1 MTQHSTR
8 AASPLSSTSR
18 RGRLP
23 KRSWPARLVL
33 VAALLL
39 AVPFL
44 FDSGSTVHAAD
55 NDVTGLTLTS
65 LNPGELAITWDAP
78 SRAPTDYR
86 VTWKK
91 SDGKWPSYKNDN
103 TVDGGNAFPTV
114 TSHTVSD
121 LEEGAA
127 YKVRVRARYYDGAG
141 NLTESGPWSDPPAE
155 LTVSAQPPPKKGE
168 GDSNQGRSTNPPA
181 KPKGLLAAAMHNSV
195 SLFWT
200 DPDDDTI
207 TGYQILRGPDA
218 ANLAVLVND
227 TGNASASYTDD
238 TVTAE
243 TAYAYAIKARNANG
257 LSPQSYPAPAN
268 TPAAPVEPESELAVA
283 GASFFLEGEE
293 LDTTGT
299 CSESDITAITD
310 DCTLDFD
317 STVLH
322 VTTGGSLDTDD
333 RIDIKIGRDL
343 SEVNAASTSVD
354 QDDLPGGLGRPP
366 VTFQVGRN
374 LMRVWGDEDEVSGG
388 EETHFFRVNVV
399 PYWEWN
405 GERLSK
411 DSDCRDTTANAPAV
425 GDITDSDCIVKKL
438 GDTAELRFFNVIKE
452 QFNVYVEVNETNVIN
467 EPSTTDLGSSFTVNL
482 DAGDNLIRIR
492 LAAKG
497 NQPLAEVYDSD
508 SFYYKVAE
516 TDFLVSNLGQIGVV
530 ARLNAETQAATQF
543 TTGSNPNGYTVS
555 KLRLPISVTAASLT
569 PVVAIYSDVSGSP
582 GASLKTL
589 ANPAITVST
598 STAPEAEFDADDYKL
613 NASTPYWI
621 VVENPHASER
631 LRISLT
637 DEDSEDAGFAPGW
650 SIGNV
655 SKLGGIGETL
665 SDVSGP
671 RVMQIAI
678 KGELVPA
685 VSSDATLSDL
695 QLFDSTTA
703 TASVVTLVPAFDSEV
718 TEYTATVANDKSDAD
733 LEVATTDDNATVEFL
748 DENDATIPTAGTSPG
763 NIHFIEPSL
772 DVGDNIFKIKV
783 TAEDTTTTKTYQV
796 TITRSEPAV
805 SSDATLSSLELT
817 DSTFSPPST
826 VALNPAFDSL
836 VTEYTAKLTN
846 EQSNPNLLV
855 TTTNNNA
862 TVEFLD
868 ENDATI
874 ATTDI
879 QTPNIHYLD
888 SNVDVGDTVIKIKVT
903 AEDTTTTK
911 TYQVTITRA
920 AAAPDAPASLTA
932 SPGNAE
938 ATLTWTEPASDGGA
952 AITKYQYRVSAD
964 GGSTWS
970 PDWTDVP
977 DSDSDSDQADE
988 RTVTVTSLSNGTE
1001 YTFQV
1006 RAVNSEG
1013 GGSEAQDTATPAS
1026 GPSAPDAPESL
1037 TATRGDTEVGLRWTP
1052 PASDGGAAI
1061 TKYQYRVSDDGGT
1074 TWNPDWTDVPDGS
1087 DSGSDQADERSV
1099 TVTNLTNETEHTFQV
1114 RAVNSEGNGAP
1125 AQATA
1130 TPSAAGPGES
1140 ITLASDL
1147 DSMIRNLH
1155 DVTFTLTRT
1164 GSTAQAADVTLALT
1178 NAPGSSV
1185 VNSGVRRQ
1193 ALTFGIGEDTVE
1205 FTVPTFWV
1213 LDNETG
1219 HFDAT
1224 VEAGADYDVSGA
1236 NIRVEVVFPTGAL
1249 IEATLENTSYEVHEG
1264 ESLTTNVVFTFV
1276 QDFAAPNRDD
1286 TLAVAVSAARTAASS
1301 RDYEPISAN
1310 LLIPVN
1316 SWSLVADRY
1325 VARVPVTLE
1334 TLDDALYERPMGV
1347 HEGLE
1352 LELRRAPGAPNW
1364 VVMKGPLPGA
1374 NPSAVAYPVTII
1386 DDETLSIVATL
1397 SSPGLT
1403 TGSDLAIAEDAGNAV
1418 TLQVSSTDIASNGL
1432 PVTLPDDVKLKITP
1446 QPGSATRA
1454 ADWTIDVDEIALD
1467 GVATITIVDDAN
1479 VENTEQ
1485 VTFEVGL
1492 EDDATFQSA
1501 RATLRITDDDF
1512 TGPALVSAEIDG
1524 AELILEY
1531 DKTLDA
1537 GSTPSAFRFTVR
1549 VGGTRVSLASSNPV
1563 AIGGSA
1569 VTLKLASAVGPL
1581 DAVTVSYTAPSTNAI
1596 RDTNGVN
1603 ALSFSNEPVTNN
1615 TANAT
1620 GRPAITGQ
1628 HQVGHTLTADT
1639 SGIDDPDGL
1648 SSPGYTYQWVRLDA
1662 GVFTD
1667 ITGAD
1672 SMVYTLTS
1680 EDEGKRV
1687 RVKVTFTD
1695 DAGNSHTLT
1704 SFTTGTVQA
1713 QTSIPSDKVKVSL
1726 DATAYVVE
1734 EGRTLR
1740 VTVTLAEA
1748 PEDERVIIPFTV
1760 TPANGASRSDFAAW
1774 SSYTRQLRFDVG
1786 DTTDRI
1792 NVHANDD
1799 TLNDDG
1805 ETLTLCL
1812 GDLPEPYATLAG
1824 LDCATINIMD
1834 NDDPNS
1840 VRVTF
1845 RSDTYWA
1852 SEDGNPA
1859 WPRISVHPIPD
1870 RKITIPITYTRHG
1883 GLSEDDYE
1891 IVTTSVT
1898 FGPGLYGVH
1907 GDGHFTD
1914 GRTYAS
1920 FPIEIWAIDDDE
1932 DDDGEYMD
1940 LAFGDLPPFVSAGGT
1955 GKFSYRPTT
1964 ARVWFND
1971 NEFTHVPVTDPP
1983 NPLGFSKRMRVS
1995 FADAEL
2001 EAKEGQYS
2009 NGCVATVRV
2018 RLDRR
2023 RDMESTVIIPI
2034 VRNLHGGATDGVD
2047 FAAVP
2052 DHLIFLPGQT
2062 EHSFPVRPINDDID
2076 DDGEYVTF
2084 GFGTLPDDLVYVR
2097 GEETTRVNLVDDD
2110 DPPVDVFFEQANYE
2124 VTNVI
2129 RDGKAEYARLN
2140 VKVKLSAAPERFID
2154 VGIVAESIQGGGG
2167 IHFEYSAYIPRGPHD
2182 GAHFYADDTEFT
2194 LQIYIS
2200 VRGGFDPNQ
2209 TYRLSFK
2216 GMSYKMFVGSP
2227 ATATITI
2234 NADP

>member
-1 MTQHSTR
+1 M
-8 AASPLSSTSR
+8 
-18 RGRLP
+18 
-23 KRSWPARLVL
+23 
-33 VAALLL
+33 
-39 AVPFL
+39 
-44 FDSGSTVHAAD
+44 
-55 NDVTGLTLTS
+55 
-65 LNPGELAITWDAP
+65 
-78 SRAPTDYR
+78 
-86 VTWKK
+86 
-91 SDGKWPSYKNDN
+91 
-103 TVDGGNAFPTV
+103 
-114 TSHTVSD
+114 
-121 LEEGAA
+121 
-127 YKVRVRARYYDGAG
+127 
-141 NLTESGPWSDPPAE
+141 
-155 LTVSAQPPPKKGE
+155 
-168 GDSNQGRSTNPPA
+168 
-181 KPKGLLAAAMHNSV
+181 
-195 SLFWT
+195 
-200 DPDDDTI
+200 
-207 TGYQILRGPDA
+207 
-218 ANLAVLVND
+218 
-227 TGNASASYTDD
+227 
-238 TVTAE
+238 
-243 TAYAYAIKARNANG
+243 
-257 LSPQSYPAPAN
+257 
-268 TPAAPVEPESELAVA
+268 
-283 GASFFLEGEE
+283 
-293 LDTTGT
+293 
-299 CSESDITAITD
+299 
-310 DCTLDFD
+310 
-317 STVLH
+317 
-322 VTTGGSLDTDD
+322 
-333 RIDIKIGRDL
+333 
-343 SEVNAASTSVD
+343 
-354 QDDLPGGLGRPP
+354 
-366 VTFQVGRN
+366 
-374 LMRVWGDEDEVSGG
+374 
-388 EETHFFRVNVV
+388 
-399 PYWEWN
+399 
-405 GERLSK
+405 
-411 DSDCRDTTANAPAV
+411 
-425 GDITDSDCIVKKL
+425 
-438 GDTAELRFFNVIKE
+438 
-452 QFNVYVEVNETNVIN
+452 
-467 EPSTTDLGSSFTVNL
+467 
-482 DAGDNLIRIR
+482 
-492 LAAKG
+492 
-497 NQPLAEVYDSD
+497 
-508 SFYYKVAE
+508 
-516 TDFLVSNLGQIGVV
+516 QIG
-530 ARLNAETQAATQF
+530 
-543 TTGSNPNGYTVS
+543 
-555 KLRLPISVTAASLT
+555 
-569 PVVAIYSDVSGSP
+569 
-582 GASLKTL
+582 
-589 ANPAITVST
+589 
-598 STAPEAEFDADDYKL
+598 
-613 NASTPYWI
+613 
-621 VVENPHASER
+621 
-631 LRISLT
+631 
-637 DEDSEDAGFAPGW
+637 
-650 SIGNV
+650 
-655 SKLGGIGETL
+655 
-665 SDVSGP
+665 
-671 RVMQIAI
+671 I

-685 VSSDATLSDL
+685 VSSDATLSSLEVIPSPLTGTAAALNPTFSPEITDYTL
-695 QLFDSTTA
+695 TVENEHTTA
-703 TASVVTLVPAFDSEV
+703 EIYAAS
-718 TEYTATVANDKSDAD
+718 
-733 LEVATTDDNATVEFL
+733 DDGNSTIEFL
-748 DENDATIPTAGTSPG
+748 DKDDTTIPPGGTDVG
-763 NIHFIEPSL
+763 AAWIVPSL

-796 TITRSEPAV
+796 TITRSEPAG
-805 SSDATLSSLELT
+805 SSDASLSDLALKDGSNNVVPLFPTFEFDYT
-817 DSTFSPPST
+817 GST
-826 VALNPAFDSL
+826 NPYAAS
-836 VTEYTAKLTN
+836 V
-846 EQSNPNLLV
+846 
-855 TTTNNNA
+855 NNA
-862 TVEFLD
+862 VSRIKVEPTKRD
-868 ENDATI
+868 DNASI
-874 ATTDI
+874 R
-879 QTPNIHYLD
+879 YLD
-888 SNVDVGDTVIKIKVT
+888 SNDVALMDADTNTAVFDVDLAEGENILKLEVT
-903 AEDTTTTK
+903 AEDSTTMV
-911 TYQVTITRA
+911 TYTLRIRRA
-920 AAAPDAPASLTA
+920 AADELVSNLGQYGLGTEVIGVPFGTKDTKEIASQFTTGSNPGGYTISAVRLDIGVVDSAAPLVSIYSDSSGRPGTSLKVLTNPTGIPSISQTDLANRDIETAELNFDASNFTLEPSTPYWVVVELASGTTGILLSSTDQF
-932 SPGNAE
+932 GE
-938 ATLTWTEPASDGGA
+938 DQGA
-952 AITKYQYRVSAD
+952 APGWSIGDNSHRRQSTQ
-964 GGSTWS
+964 TWS
-970 PDWTDVP
+970 NA
-977 DSDSDSDQADE
+977 DSSM
-988 RTVTVTSLSNGTE
+988 
-1001 YTFQV
+1001 FPV
-1006 RAVNSEG
+1006 RMAVKG
-1013 GGSEAQDTATPAS
+1013 KATTLR
-1026 GPSAPDAPESL
+1026 APFAPETL
-1037 TATRGDTEVGLRWTP
+1037 TATRGDTEVDLRWTP

-1061 TKYQYRVSDDGGT
+1061 IKYQYRVSADGGT

-1264 ESLTTNVVFTFV
+1264 ESLTTNAVFTFV

-1374 NPSAVAYPVTII
+1374 NPGAVAYPVTII

-1403 TGSDLAIAEDAGNAV
+1403 TSSDLAIAEDAGNAV

-1581 DAVTVSYTAPSTNAI
+1581 DAVTLSYTAPSTNAI

-1648 SSPGYTYQWVRLDA
+1648 TSPGYTYQWVRLDA

-1687 RVKVTFTD
+1687 RVRVTFTD

-1734 EGRTLR
+1734 EGKTLR
-1740 VTVTLAEA
+1740 ITVTLAEA
-1748 PEDERVIIPFTV
+1748 PEEDPVYIPFTV
-1760 TPANGASRSDFAAW
+1760 TPGNGASRSDFAAW

-1883 GLSEDDYE
+1883 GLSEDDFE

-1907 GDGHFTD
+1907 GDGHLSD
-1914 GRTYAS
+1914 NRTYAS

-1971 NEFTHVPVTDPP
+1971 NEFTEVPVTDPP

-2052 DHLIFLPGQT
+2052 DHLTFLPGQT

-2076 DDGEYVTF
+2076 DDGEYLTF
-2084 GFGTLPDDLVYVR
+2084 SFGTLPDDLVYVR
-2097 GEETTRVNLVDDD
+2097 GQETTRVNLVDDD

-2129 RDGKAEYARLN
+2129 RDGDTEYARLN

-2167 IHFEYSAYIPRGPHD
+2167 IHFEYSAYIPSRDRTTGRTSTPTTPSSPCRSTSAP
-2182 GAHFYADDTEFT
+2182 GAGSTPTRPTGSHSRACPTRC
-2194 LQIYIS
+2194 S
-2200 VRGGFDPNQ
+2200 SAVRQRPPS
-2209 TYRLSFK
+2209 R
-2216 GMSYKMFVGSP
+2216 
-2227 ATATITI
+2227 
-2234 NADP
+2234 

>member
-8 AASPLSSTSR
+8 AAGPLPSNSLR
-18 RGRLP
+18 APFL
-23 KRSWPARLVL
+23 KRSWPVRLVL
-33 VAALLL
+33 VAVLLL
-39 AVPFL
+39 AFPFL
-44 FDSGSTVHAAD
+44 FDAGSPVDAAD
-55 NDVTGLTLTS
+55 NDITGVTVSST
-65 LNPGELAITWDAP
+65 NPGELAITWDAP
-78 SRAPTDYR
+78 SRAPDDYR

-91 SDGKWPSYKNDN
+91 SDGKWPSYRNEN
-103 TVDGGNAFPTV
+103 TVDGGNAFPTG
-114 TSHTVSD
+114 TSHTATG
-121 LEEGAA
+121 LEEGTGYSA
-127 YKVRVRARYYDGAG
+127 RVRARYYDGNG
-141 NLTESGPWSDPPAE
+141 NVEESGSWSAARE
-155 LTVSAQPPPKKGE
+155 VTVSATPPPPTKDGE
-168 GDSNQGRSTNPPA
+168 GDSSEGRSTSLPA
-181 KPKGLLAAAMHNSV
+181 KPTGITYGASYNNVLM
-195 SLFWT
+195 FWT
-200 DPDDDTI
+200 DPGDDSI
-207 TGYQILRGPDA
+207 TSYQVLRGPDA
-218 ANLAVLVND
+218 ATLTVLTED
-227 TGNASASYTDD
+227 TGSTDASYTDD
-238 TVTAE
+238 TVEAATE
-243 TAYAYAIKARNANG
+243 YFYAIRARNAEG
-257 LSPQSYPAPAN
+257 LGPQSD
-268 TPAAPVEPESELAVA
+268 TVSVTTQAAPEELLTELAIA
-283 GASFFLEGEE
+283 GAEFEFHGNE

-299 CSESDITAITD
+299 CSESDIDSIVD
-310 DCTLDFD
+310 DCTINIASKSPVFAVDGTLD
-317 STVLH
+317 SN
-322 VTTGGSLDTDD
+322 D
-333 RIDIKIGRDL
+333 RLRIRTGRDL
-343 SEVNAASTSVD
+343 AAALAAPLVAGDSDFRGTNQEVT
-354 QDDLPGGLGRPP
+354 LTFPEGRSLLRL
-366 VTFQVGRN
+366 F
-374 LMRVWGDEDEVSGG
+374 GDEDGEPGG
-388 EETHFFRVNVV
+388 EETHFYRVNVV
-399 PYWEWN
+399 PYWGWN
-405 GERLSK
+405 GNVLSRA
-411 DSDCRDTTANAPAV
+411 SECRDTEANAPAV
-425 GDITDSDCIVKKL
+425 GEITDDACIIATQF
-438 GDTAELRFFNVIKE
+438 GNTAELRFFNVIQE
-452 QFNVYVEVNETNVIN
+452 HFNVYVEVNGDRVIS
-467 EPSTTDLGSSFTVNL
+467 EPSTTDLGSSFTVDL

-497 NQPLAEVYDSD
+497 SQPLAQVYDSD
-508 SFYYKVAE
+508 SFYYKAT
-516 TDFLVSNLGQIGVV
+516 TDVLVSNLGQTSRANPVEFGPV
-530 ARLNAETQAATQF
+530 THFATQF
-543 TTGSNPNGYTVS
+543 TTGSNPGGYTVS
-555 KLRLPISVTAASLT
+555 KVRLPISIETAADT
-569 PVVAIYSDVSGSP
+569 PVVSIYSDSSGDP
-582 GASLKTL
+582 GASTKTL
-589 ANPAITVST
+589 TNPASITVST
-598 STAPEAEFDADDYKL
+598 TSPTEVEFGADDFKL
-613 NASTPYWI
+613 DPATDYWL
-621 VVENPHASER
+621 VVEKPSGSDDIYIDATSEN
-631 LRISLT
+631 
-637 DEDSEDAGFAPGW
+637 SEDAGGAPGW
-650 SIGNV
+650 SIIDQSKFSTDSGASFSNV
-655 SKLGGIGETL
+655 VVGLTVQL
-665 SDVSGP
+665 AV
-671 RVMQIAI
+671 
-678 KGELVPA
+678 KGALVPI
-685 VSSDATLSDL
+685 SDDATLSDL
-695 QLFDSTTA
+695 VLFDSRSTE
-703 TASVVTLVPAFDSEV
+703 VTLVPAFDSEV
-718 TEYTATVANDKSDAD
+718 TEYTTTVANEHTRGALDAQLND
-733 LEVATTDDNATVEFL
+733 VKAEVEFL
-748 DENDATIPTAGTSPG
+748 DENDATIPTAGMAGDVRYINP
-763 NIHFIEPSL
+763 NF

-783 TAEDTTTTKTYQV
+783 TAEDTTT
-796 TITRSEPAV
+796 I
-805 SSDATLSSLELT
+805 
-817 DSTFSPPST
+817 
-826 VALNPAFDSL
+826 
-836 VTEYTAKLTN
+836 
-846 EQSNPNLLV
+846 
-855 TTTNNNA
+855 
-862 TVEFLD
+862 
-868 ENDATI
+868 
-874 ATTDI
+874 
-879 QTPNIHYLD
+879 
-888 SNVDVGDTVIKIKVT
+888 
-903 AEDTTTTK
+903 K

-938 ATLTWTEPASDGGA
+938 ATLTWTAPASDGGA
-952 AITKYQYRVSAD
+952 AITKYQYRVSDD
-964 GGSTWS
+964 GGTTWS

-977 DSDSDSDQADE
+977 DADSDSDQADE
-988 RTVTVTSLSNGTE
+988 RSVTVTGLANGTVH
-1001 YTFQV
+1001 TFQV

-1013 GGSEAQDTATPAS
+1013 GGIEAEDTATPAS

-1147 DSMIRNLH
+1147 DSIVRNLH

-1164 GSTAQAADVTLALT
+1164 GSTAQAADVTLVLT

-1185 VNSGVRRQ
+1185 VNSGVRREN
-1193 ALTFGIGEDTVE
+1193 LSFGIGEDTVE

-1213 LDNETG
+1213 LDNEAG

-1249 IEATLENTSYEVHEG
+1249 IEVTLENTSYEVHEG
-1264 ESLTTNVVFTFV
+1264 ESLTTNAVFTFV

-1286 TLAVAVSAARTAASS
+1286 TLVVAVSAARTAASS

-1403 TGSDLAIAEDAGNAV
+1403 TSSDLAIAEDAGNAV

-1512 TGPALVSAEIDG
+1512 TGPALVSAEVDG
-1524 AELILEY
+1524 AELVLEY

-1563 AIGGSA
+1563 TIGGSA

-1581 DAVTVSYTAPSTNAI
+1581 DAVTLSYTAPSTNAI

-1603 ALSFSNEPVTNN
+1603 ALSLSNEPVTNN

-1648 SSPGYTYQWVRLDA
+1648 SNPGYTYQWVRLDA

-1734 EGRTLR
+1734 EGETIR

-1920 FPIEIWAIDDDE
+1920 FSIEIWAIDDDE

-1940 LAFGDLPPFVSAGGT
+1940 LAFGALPPFVSAGAT

-2018 RLDRR
+2018 QLSRR

-2034 VRNLHGGATDGVD
+2034 VRNLHGATDGVD
-2047 FAAVP
+2047 FAGVP

-2076 DDGEYVTF
+2076 DDGEYLTF

-2129 RDGKAEYARLN
+2129 RDGDAEYARLD

-2182 GAHFYADDTEFT
+2182 GAHFYAEDTEFT

-2200 VRGGFDPNQ
+2200 DSDGFDPNQ
-2209 TYRLSFK
+2209 TYRLKFK
-2216 GMSYKMFVGSP
+2216 GMSYKMFVGTP

-2234 NADP
+2234 PDS

>member
-1 MTQHSTR
+1 M
-8 AASPLSSTSR
+8 SPT
-18 RGRLP
+18 
-23 KRSWPARLVL
+23 
-33 VAALLL
+33 
-39 AVPFL
+39 
-44 FDSGSTVHAAD
+44 
-55 NDVTGLTLTS
+55 
-65 LNPGELAITWDAP
+65 
-78 SRAPTDYR
+78 
-86 VTWKK
+86 
-91 SDGKWPSYKNDN
+91 
-103 TVDGGNAFPTV
+103 
-114 TSHTVSD
+114 
-121 LEEGAA
+121 
-127 YKVRVRARYYDGAG
+127 
-141 NLTESGPWSDPPAE
+141 
-155 LTVSAQPPPKKGE
+155 
-168 GDSNQGRSTNPPA
+168 
-181 KPKGLLAAAMHNSV
+181 
-195 SLFWT
+195 
-200 DPDDDTI
+200 
-207 TGYQILRGPDA
+207 
-218 ANLAVLVND
+218 
-227 TGNASASYTDD
+227 
-238 TVTAE
+238 
-243 TAYAYAIKARNANG
+243 
-257 LSPQSYPAPAN
+257 
-268 TPAAPVEPESELAVA
+268 
-283 GASFFLEGEE
+283 
-293 LDTTGT
+293 
-299 CSESDITAITD
+299 
-310 DCTLDFD
+310 
-317 STVLH
+317 
-322 VTTGGSLDTDD
+322 
-333 RIDIKIGRDL
+333 
-343 SEVNAASTSVD
+343 
-354 QDDLPGGLGRPP
+354 
-366 VTFQVGRN
+366 
-374 LMRVWGDEDEVSGG
+374 
-388 EETHFFRVNVV
+388 
-399 PYWEWN
+399 
-405 GERLSK
+405 
-411 DSDCRDTTANAPAV
+411 
-425 GDITDSDCIVKKL
+425 
-438 GDTAELRFFNVIKE
+438 
-452 QFNVYVEVNETNVIN
+452 
-467 EPSTTDLGSSFTVNL
+467 
-482 DAGDNLIRIR
+482 
-492 LAAKG
+492 
-497 NQPLAEVYDSD
+497 
-508 SFYYKVAE
+508 
-516 TDFLVSNLGQIGVV
+516 
-530 ARLNAETQAATQF
+530 
-543 TTGSNPNGYTVS
+543 
-555 KLRLPISVTAASLT
+555 
-569 PVVAIYSDVSGSP
+569 
-582 GASLKTL
+582 
-589 ANPAITVST
+589 
-598 STAPEAEFDADDYKL
+598 
-613 NASTPYWI
+613 
-621 VVENPHASER
+621 
-631 LRISLT
+631 
-637 DEDSEDAGFAPGW
+637 
-650 SIGNV
+650 
-655 SKLGGIGETL
+655 
-665 SDVSGP
+665 
-671 RVMQIAI
+671 
-678 KGELVPA
+678 
-685 VSSDATLSDL
+685 
-695 QLFDSTTA
+695 
-703 TASVVTLVPAFDSEV
+703 FDSEV
-718 TEYTATVANDKSDAD
+718 TEYTTTVANEHTSANIEATRNDA
-733 LEVATTDDNATVEFL
+733 NATIEFL
-748 DENDATIPTAGTSPG
+748 DKDDTTIPISGITNQNSW
-763 NIHFIEPSL
+763 IIPSL
-772 DVGDNIFKIKV
+772 DVGENIFKIKV

-796 TITRSEPAV
+796 TITRSEPAG
-805 SSDATLSSLELT
+805 SSDASLSDLALKDGSNNVVPLFPTFEFDYT
-817 DSTFSPPST
+817 GST
-826 VALNPAFDSL
+826 NPYAAS
-836 VTEYTAKLTN
+836 V
-846 EQSNPNLLV
+846 
-855 TTTNNNA
+855 NNA
-862 TVEFLD
+862 VSRIKVEPTKGD
-868 ENDATI
+868 DNASI
-874 ATTDI
+874 R
-879 QTPNIHYLD
+879 YLD
-888 SNVDVGDTVIKIKVT
+888 SNDVALMDADTNTAVFDVDLAEGENILKLEVT
-903 AEDTTTTK
+903 AEDSTTMV
-911 TYQVTITRA
+911 TYTLRIRRA
-920 AAAPDAPASLTA
+920 AADELVSNLGQYGLGTEVIGVPFGTKDTKEIASQFTTGSNPGGYTISAVRLDIGVVDSAAPLVSIYSDSSGRPGTSLKVLTNPTGIPSISQTDLANRDIETAELNFDASNFTLEPSTPYWVVVELASGTTGILLSSTDQF
-932 SPGNAE
+932 GE
-938 ATLTWTEPASDGGA
+938 DQGA
-952 AITKYQYRVSAD
+952 APGWSIGDNSHRRQSTQ
-964 GGSTWS
+964 TWS
-970 PDWTDVP
+970 NA
-977 DSDSDSDQADE
+977 DSSM
-988 RTVTVTSLSNGTE
+988 
-1001 YTFQV
+1001 FPV
-1006 RAVNSEG
+1006 RMAVKG
-1013 GGSEAQDTATPAS
+1013 KATTLR
-1026 GPSAPDAPESL
+1026 APFAPETL
-1037 TATRGDTEVGLRWTP
+1037 TATRGDTEVDLRWTP

-1061 TKYQYRVSDDGGT
+1061 IKYQYRVSADGGT

-1147 DSMIRNLH
+1147 DRMIRNLH

-1264 ESLTTNVVFTFV
+1264 ESLTTNAVFTFV

-1581 DAVTVSYTAPSTNAI
+1581 DAVTLSYTAPSTNAI

-1648 SSPGYTYQWVRLDA
+1648 TSPGYTYQWVRLDA

-1687 RVKVTFTD
+1687 RVRVTFTD
-1695 DAGNSHTLT
+1695 DVGNSHTLT

-1734 EGRTLR
+1734 EGKTLR
-1740 VTVTLAEA
+1740 ITVTLAEA
-1748 PEDERVIIPFTV
+1748 PEEDPVYIPFTV
-1760 TPANGASRSDFAAW
+1760 TPGNGASRSDFAAW

-1883 GLSEDDYE
+1883 GLSEDDFE

-1907 GDGHFTD
+1907 GDGHLSD
-1914 GRTYAS
+1914 NRTYAS
-1920 FPIEIWAIDDDE
+1920 FPIEIWAIDDME

-1971 NEFTHVPVTDPP
+1971 NEFTEVSVTDPP
-1983 NPLGFSKRMRVS
+1983 NPLGFSKRMRVT

-2001 EAKEGQYS
+2001 EAREGQYS
-2009 NGCVATVRV
+2009 NGTTATVRV
-2018 RLDRR
+2018 RLSRR
-2023 RDMESTVIIPI
+2023 RDMESQVIIPI
-2034 VRNLHGGATDGVD
+2034 FRSLHGATDGVD
-2047 FAAVP
+2047 FAGVP

-2062 EHSFPVRPINDDID
+2062 EQSFRVRAINDDVD
-2076 DDGEYVTF
+2076 DDGEYLTF
-2084 GFGTLPDDLVYVR
+2084 SFGTLPELVYAGDQASVR
-2097 GEETTRVNLVDDD
+2097 VDLVDDD
-2110 DPPVDVFFEQANYE
+2110 DPPVDVFFEQADYVVPNNE
-2124 VTNVI
+2124 VTKVRNS
-2129 RDGKAEYARLN
+2129 RNEKYEYARLN
-2140 VKVKLSAAPERFID
+2140 VKVKLSAVPERFVD
-2154 VGIVAESIQGGGG
+2154 VGIVAKSIQGGGG

-2194 LQIYIS
+2194 LRVYIS
-2200 VRGGFDPNQ
+2200 SARGGFDANQ
-2209 TYRLSFK
+2209 TYRLEFK
-2216 GMSYKMFVGSP
+2216 GMSYRMFEGSP
-2227 ATATITI
+2227 ETATITI
-2234 NADP
+2234 NANR

>member
-8 AASPLSSTSR
+8 ATGPLTNSSLRSR
-18 RGRLP
+18 IL
-23 KRSWPARLVL
+23 KRSWPVRLVL

-55 NDVTGLTLTS
+55 NDVTGVTLTS

-78 SRAPTDYR
+78 SRAPSDYR

-168 GDSNQGRSTNPPA
+168 GDSNEGRSTSPPA
-181 KPKGLLAAAMHNSV
+181 KPQGLLAAAMHNSV

-200 DPDDDTI
+200 DPGDDTI

-218 ANLAVLVND
+218 ANLSVLTDD
-227 TGNASASYTDD
+227 TGSTDASYTDD

-243 TAYAYAIKARNANG
+243 TAYAYAIRARNANG
-257 LSPQSYPAPAN
+257 LSPQSDAAPAN
-268 TPAAPVEPESELAVA
+268 TPAAPVEPESDLAI
-283 GASFFLEGEE
+283 GGTEFTLDGQM
-293 LDTTGT
+293 LDTTGA
-299 CSESDITAITD
+299 CDESDITQITD
-310 DCTLDFD
+310 DCT
-317 STVLH
+317 
-322 VTTGGSLDTDD
+322 
-333 RIDIKIGRDL
+333 INI
-343 SEVNAASTSVD
+343 ASTSVALRAVD
-354 QDDLPGGLGRPP
+354 ARTGG
-366 VTFQVGRN
+366 TFYVKVDRDKAALDANPQTVAALADFNEAGDSKDITFEVGRN
-374 LMRVWGDEDEVSGG
+374 LMLMNGG
-388 EETHFFRVNVV
+388 SDHFFRVNVV

-405 GERLSK
+405 GNTLSK

-425 GDITDSDCIVKKL
+425 GDITDADCIVKKL
-438 GDTAELRFFNVIKE
+438 GDTAEVQFFNVIQE
-452 QFNVYVEVNETNVIN
+452 HFNVYVDVNGTNVIN

-497 NQPLAEVYDSD
+497 SQPLAEVYDSD

-516 TDFLVSNLGQIGVV
+516 TDFLVSNLGHTGIVGGLSPERQF
-530 ARLNAETQAATQF
+530 ATQF
-543 TTGSNPNGYTVS
+543 TTGSNPKGYTVS
-555 KLRLPISVTAASLT
+555 KVRLPIAIDTAAVT

-589 ANPAITVST
+589 GNPSITVSS

-631 LRISLT
+631 ARLSVT
-637 DEDSEDAGFAPGW
+637 AEDSEDAGSAPGW

-655 SKLGGIGETL
+655 SKLGPTGETL
-665 SDVSGP
+665 SDSN
-671 RVMQIAI
+671 RSLVMQIGI

-685 VSSDATLSDL
+685 VSSDATLSSL
-695 QLFDSTTA
+695 EIYASASTLA
-703 TASVVTLVPAFDSEV
+703 TLSPTFDSEV
-718 TEYTATVANDKSDAD
+718 TEYTTTVANEHTSANIEATRNDA
-733 LEVATTDDNATVEFL
+733 NATIEFL
-748 DENDATIPTAGTSPG
+748 DKDDTTIPISGTTNQNSW
-763 NIHFIEPSL
+763 IIPSL

-938 ATLTWTEPASDGGA
+938 ATLTWTAPASDGGA

-964 GGSTWS
+964 GGTTWS

-977 DSDSDSDQADE
+977 DADSDSDQADE

-1013 GGSEAQDTATPAS
+1013 DGSEAQDTATPAS
-1026 GPSAPDAPESL
+1026 GPSAPDAPASL

-1581 DAVTVSYTAPSTNAI
+1581 DAVTLSYTAPSTNAI

-1648 SSPGYTYQWVRLDA
+1648 TSPGYTYQWVRLDA

-1687 RVKVTFTD
+1687 RVRVTFTD

-1734 EGRTLR
+1734 EGKTLR
-1740 VTVTLAEA
+1740 ITVTLAEA
-1748 PEDERVIIPFTV
+1748 PEEDPVYIPFTV
-1760 TPANGASRSDFAAW
+1760 TPGNGASRSDFAAW

-1859 WPRISVHPIPD
+1859 WPRISVHPVPD

-1898 FGPGLYGVH
+1898 FGPGLYGMH

-1940 LAFGDLPPFVSAGGT
+1940 LAFGALPPFVSAGAT

-1971 NEFTHVPVTDPP
+1971 NEFTEVAVTDPP

-1995 FADAEL
+1995 FADEEL

-2084 GFGTLPDDLVYVR
+2084 SFGTLPDDLVYVR
-2097 GEETTRVNLVDDD
+2097 GQETVRVYLVDDD

-2124 VTNVI
+2124 VTNI
-2129 RDGKAEYARLN
+2129 QQDGTTEYARLN
-2140 VKVKLSAAPERFID
+2140 VKVKLSAAPERFVD

-2182 GAHFYADDTEFT
+2182 GAHFYDDDTEFT
-2194 LQIYIS
+2194 LQVYIS
-2200 VRGGFDPNQ
+2200 ARGGFDANQ

-2234 NADP
+2234 NANP

>member
-1 MTQHSTR
+1 MLTEDT
-8 AASPLSSTSR
+8 
-18 RGRLP
+18 
-23 KRSWPARLVL
+23 
-33 VAALLL
+33 
-39 AVPFL
+39 
-44 FDSGSTVHAAD
+44 GSTD
-55 NDVTGLTLTS
+55 
-65 LNPGELAITWDAP
+65 
-78 SRAPTDYR
+78 
-86 VTWKK
+86 
-91 SDGKWPSYKNDN
+91 
-103 TVDGGNAFPTV
+103 
-114 TSHTVSD
+114 
-121 LEEGAA
+121 
-127 YKVRVRARYYDGAG
+127 
-141 NLTESGPWSDPPAE
+141 
-155 LTVSAQPPPKKGE
+155 
-168 GDSNQGRSTNPPA
+168 
-181 KPKGLLAAAMHNSV
+181 
-195 SLFWT
+195 
-200 DPDDDTI
+200 
-207 TGYQILRGPDA
+207 
-218 ANLAVLVND
+218 
-227 TGNASASYTDD
+227 ASYSDD
-238 TVTAE
+238 TVEAE
-243 TAYAYAIKARNANG
+243 TTYAYAIRARNAGG
-257 LSPQSYPAPAN
+257 LGPQSD
-268 TPAAPVEPESELAVA
+268 TISVTTQAAPEELLTELAVA

-497 NQPLAEVYDSD
+497 GQPLAEVYDSD

-516 TDFLVSNLGQIGVV
+516 TDFLVSNLGQTGAVT
-530 ARLNAETQAATQF
+530 RLNAELQIATQF

-582 GASLKTL
+582 GASIKTL
-589 ANPAITVST
+589 ANPGSITVST
-598 STAPEAEFDADDYKL
+598 TTAPEAEFDAGDYKL

-631 LRISLT
+631 LRISVT
-637 DEDSEDAGFAPGW
+637 TEDSEDAGFAPGW

-655 SKLGGIGETL
+655 GKLGGTVETL
-665 SDVSGP
+665 SDISLS
-671 RVMQIAI
+671 RVMQIGI

-695 QLFDSTTA
+695 VLFDSKSTE
-703 TASVVTLVPAFDSEV
+703 VTLAPAFDSEV
-718 TEYTATVANDKSDAD
+718 TEYTATVANEHTRGALDAQLND
-733 LEVATTDDNATVEFL
+733 VKAEVEFL
-748 DENDATIPTAGTSPG
+748 DENDATIPTAGMAGDVRYINP
-763 NIHFIEPSL
+763 NF

-783 TAEDTTTTKTYQV
+783 TAEDGTTIKTYQV
-796 TITRSEPAV
+796 TVTRVDFLVSNFEDTSAPSSQVNSNITAVGTQFTTGSEALGYDV
-805 SSDATLSSLELT
+805 
-817 DSTFSPPST
+817 ST
-826 VALNPAFDSL
+826 VRLSISAPSG
-836 VTEYTAKLTN
+836 VTLRVSIYSDGSGQPGSRLKVLTSVSAIPTSRSIVEFRADN
-846 EQSNPNLLV
+846 YNLDPDTDYWIVVEWLSGTGDIFV
-855 TTTNNNA
+855 GAATTNSKDA
-862 TVEFLD
+862 GTAAGWDIKARGFL
-868 ENDATI
+868 ASGMW
-874 ATTDI
+874 DI
-879 QTPNIHYLD
+879 FTGSATPNIAIL
-888 SNVDVGDTVIKIKVT
+888 GEIAT
-903 AEDTTTTK
+903 AT
-911 TYQVTITRA
+911 
-920 AAAPDAPASLTA
+920 APGAPASLTA

-938 ATLTWTEPASDGGA
+938 ATLTWTAPASDGGA
-952 AITKYQYRVSAD
+952 AITKYQYRVSDD
-964 GGSTWS
+964 GGTTWS

-977 DSDSDSDQADE
+977 DADSDSDQADE
-988 RTVTVTSLSNGTE
+988 RTVTVTSLTNGTLH
-1001 YTFQV
+1001 TFQV

-1264 ESLTTNVVFTFV
+1264 ESLTTNAVFTFV
-1276 QDFAAPNRDD
+1276 RDFAAPNRDD

-1581 DAVTVSYTAPSTNAI
+1581 DAVTLSYTAPSTNAI

-1648 SSPGYTYQWVRLDA
+1648 TSPGYTYQWVRLDA

-1687 RVKVTFTD
+1687 RVRVTFTD

-1734 EGRTLR
+1734 EGKTLR
-1740 VTVTLAEA
+1740 ITVTLAEA
-1748 PEDERVIIPFTV
+1748 PEEDPVYIPFTV
-1760 TPANGASRSDFAAW
+1760 TPGNGASRSDFAAW

-1845 RSDTYWA
+1845 RSATYWA

-1859 WPRISVHPIPD
+1859 WPRISVHPVPD

-1883 GLSEDDYE
+1883 GLSDDDFE

-1940 LAFGDLPPFVSAGGT
+1940 LAFGALPPFVSAGAT

-1971 NEFTHVPVTDPP
+1971 NEFTEVAVTDPP

-1995 FADAEL
+1995 FADEEL

-2034 VRNLHGGATDGVD
+2034 VRNLHGATDGVD

-2097 GEETTRVNLVDDD
+2097 GQETVRVNLVDDD
-2110 DPPVDVFFEQANYE
+2110 DPPVDVFFEKANYE
-2124 VTNVI
+2124 VTNI
-2129 RDGKAEYARLN
+2129 QQDGTTEYARLN

-2200 VRGGFDPNQ
+2200 ARGGFDANQ
-2209 TYRLSFK
+2209 TYRLKFK

-2234 NADP
+2234 NASP

>member
-1 MTQHSTR
+1 M
-8 AASPLSSTSR
+8 
-18 RGRLP
+18 
-23 KRSWPARLVL
+23 
-33 VAALLL
+33 
-39 AVPFL
+39 
-44 FDSGSTVHAAD
+44 
-55 NDVTGLTLTS
+55 
-65 LNPGELAITWDAP
+65 
-78 SRAPTDYR
+78 
-86 VTWKK
+86 
-91 SDGKWPSYKNDN
+91 
-103 TVDGGNAFPTV
+103 

-127 YKVRVRARYYDGAG
+127 YKVRVRARYHDGNG

-168 GDSNQGRSTNPPA
+168 GDSNEGRSTNPPA

-195 SLFWT
+195 SLFW
-200 DPDDDTI
+200 DNPGDDSI

-257 LSPQSYPAPAN
+257 LSPQSDPAPAN

-283 GASFFLEGEE
+283 GIDFILDGQE

-299 CSESDITAITD
+299 CSETDIDSISDG
-310 DCTLDFD
+310 CTINIQTK
-317 STVLH
+317 SPVL
-322 VTTGGSLDTDD
+322 SLDGSIDLDD
-333 RIDIKIGRDL
+333 RLSIKTSRDKAA
-343 SEVNAASTSVD
+343 VDAASTIFNQNSFVGLVPSVT
-354 QDDLPGGLGRPP
+354 LTFPEGRSLL
-366 VTFQVGRN
+366 RI
-374 LMRVWGDEDEVSGG
+374 WGDEDTTAGGG
-388 EETHFFRVNVV
+388 EEHFFRVNVV

-411 DSDCRDTTANAPAV
+411 DSDCRDTTANAPTV
-425 GDITDSDCIVKKL
+425 DEITDDDCIIKNF
-438 GDTAELRFFNVIKE
+438 GDTAELRFFNVTKE
-452 QFNVYVEVNETNVIN
+452 HFNVYVEVNETNVIN

-497 NQPLAEVYDSD
+497 GQPLAEVYDSD

-516 TDFLVSNLGQIGVV
+516 TDFLVSNLGHTGTVG
-530 ARLNAETQAATQF
+530 RLSAERQLATQF
-543 TTGSNPNGYTVS
+543 TTGSNPSGYTISEV
-555 KLRLPISVTAASLT
+555 RIPISVSTTAVT
-569 PVVAIYSDVSGSP
+569 PVVSIYSDVSGSP
-582 GASLKTL
+582 GASIKTL
-589 ANPAITVST
+589 TNLTAIAISGST
-598 STAPEAEFDADDYKL
+598 TLRTNFDADDYKL

-621 VVENPHASER
+621 VVENPHASE
-631 LRISLT
+631 LIRISFT
-637 DEDSEDAGFAPGW
+637 AEDSEDAGFAPGW

-655 SKLGGIGETL
+655 SKVGGTGETL
-665 SDVSGP
+665 SDASGGLL
-671 RVMQIAI
+671 MQFAV
-678 KGELVPA
+678 KGELVTI
-685 VSSDATLSDL
+685 STDATLSDL
-695 QLFDSTTA
+695 VLFDSTSTE
-703 TASVVTLVPAFDSEV
+703 VTLVPAFDSEV
-718 TEYTATVANDKSDAD
+718 TEYTATVANEHTRGALDAQLND
-733 LEVATTDDNATVEFL
+733 VKAGVEFL
-748 DENDATIPTAGTSPG
+748 DENDATIPTAGMAGDVRYINP
-763 NIHFIEPSL
+763 NF

-783 TAEDTTTTKTYQV
+783 TAEDTT
-796 TITRSEPAV
+796 S
-805 SSDATLSSLELT
+805 
-817 DSTFSPPST
+817 
-826 VALNPAFDSL
+826 
-836 VTEYTAKLTN
+836 
-846 EQSNPNLLV
+846 
-855 TTTNNNA
+855 
-862 TVEFLD
+862 
-868 ENDATI
+868 
-874 ATTDI
+874 
-879 QTPNIHYLD
+879 
-888 SNVDVGDTVIKIKVT
+888 
-903 AEDTTTTK
+903 TK

-932 SPGNAE
+932 TPGDTEVAL
-938 ATLTWTEPASDGGA
+938 AWTAPASDGGA
-952 AITKYQYRVSAD
+952 AITKYQYRVSVD

-988 RTVTVTSLSNGTE
+988 RSVTVTGLTNGTVH
-1001 YTFQV
+1001 TFQV

-1264 ESLTTNVVFTFV
+1264 ESLTTNAVFTFV

-1403 TGSDLAIAEDAGNAV
+1403 TSSDLAIAEDAGNAV

-1454 ADWTIDVDEIALD
+1454 ADWTIDVEEIALD

-1581 DAVTVSYTAPSTNAI
+1581 DAVTLSYTAPSTNAI

-1687 RVKVTFTD
+1687 RVRVTFTD

-1734 EGRTLR
+1734 EGKTLR

-1748 PEDERVIIPFTV
+1748 PEEDLVYIPFTV
-1760 TPANGASRSDFAAW
+1760 TPGNGASRSDFAAW

-1883 GLSEDDYE
+1883 GLSEDDFE
-1891 IVTTSVT
+1891 IVTTTVT

-1920 FPIEIWAIDDDE
+1920 FPIEIWAIDDME

-2052 DHLIFLPGQT
+2052 DYLTFLPGQT

-2076 DDGEYVTF
+2076 DDGEYLTF
-2084 GFGTLPDDLVYVR
+2084 SFGTLPDDLVYVR
-2097 GEETTRVNLVDDD
+2097 GQETTRVNLVDDD

-2140 VKVKLSAAPERFID
+2140 VKVKLSAAPERFVD
-2154 VGIVAESIQGGGG
+2154 VGIIAESIQGGGG

-2200 VRGGFDPNQ
+2200 ARGGFDANQ
-2209 TYRLSFK
+2209 TYRLKFK

-2227 ATATITI
+2227 AMATITI

>member
-1 MTQHSTR
+1 MTQHSTQTT
-8 AASPLSSTSR
+8 SVLSSNSR
-18 RGRLP
+18 RGRLL
-23 KRSWPARLVL
+23 KGSWPARLVL
-33 VAALLL
+33 VVALLL
-39 AVPFL
+39 AVLAL
-44 FDSGSTVHAAD
+44 FHAGATVHAAD
-55 NDVTGLTLTS
+55 NEITGVTVTS

-103 TVDGGNAFPTV
+103 TVVGGNAFPTV

-121 LEEGAA
+121 LEEGTE
-127 YKVRVRARYYDGAG
+127 YSVRVRARYHNSDGKV
-141 NLTESGPWSDPPAE
+141 EQSGPWSDPPAE

-168 GDSNQGRSTNPPA
+168 GDSNQGRSTSLPA
-181 KPKGLLAAAMHNSV
+181 KPEDLLAAATHSSV
-195 SLFWT
+195 LLYWT
-200 DPDDDTI
+200 DPGDDTI

-218 ANLAVLVND
+218 DSLAVL
-227 TGNASASYTDD
+227 TDD
-238 TVTAE
+238 TGSTDASYSDDTVEAE
-243 TAYAYAIKARNANG
+243 TTYAYAIRARNAAG
-257 LSPQSYPAPAN
+257 LGPQSD
-268 TPAAPVEPESELAVA
+268 TVSVTTQAAPEELLTELAVA
-283 GASFFLEGEE
+283 GIDFILDGQE

-299 CSESDITAITD
+299 CSETDIDSISDG
-310 DCTLDFD
+310 CTINIQTK
-317 STVLH
+317 SPVL
-322 VTTGGSLDTDD
+322 SLDGSIDLDD
-333 RIDIKIGRDL
+333 RLSIKTGRDKAA
-343 SEVNAASTSVD
+343 VDAASTIFNQNSFVGLVPSVT
-354 QDDLPGGLGRPP
+354 LTFPEGRSLL
-366 VTFQVGRN
+366 RI
-374 LMRVWGDEDEVSGG
+374 WGDEDTTAGGG
-388 EETHFFRVNVV
+388 EEHFFRVNVV

-411 DSDCRDTTANAPAV
+411 DSDCRDTTANAPTV
-425 GDITDSDCIVKKL
+425 DEITDDDCIIKNF
-438 GDTAELRFFNVIKE
+438 GDTAELRFFNVTKE
-452 QFNVYVEVNETNVIN
+452 HFNVYVEVNETNVIN

-497 NQPLAEVYDSD
+497 SQPLAEVYDSD
-508 SFYYKVAE
+508 SFYYKVEE

-582 GASLKTL
+582 GASIKTL
-589 ANPAITVST
+589 TNPAITVST

-671 RVMQIAI
+671 RVMQIGI
-678 KGELVPA
+678 KGALA
-685 VSSDATLSDL
+685 AASDDATLSSLEVIPSPLTGTAAALNPTFSPEITDYTL
-695 QLFDSTTA
+695 TVENEHTTA
-703 TASVVTLVPAFDSEV
+703 EIYAAS
-718 TEYTATVANDKSDAD
+718 
-733 LEVATTDDNATVEFL
+733 DDGNSTIEFL
-748 DENDATIPTAGTSPG
+748 DKDDTTIPPGGTDVG
-763 NIHFIEPSL
+763 AAWIVPSL

-796 TITRSEPAV
+796 TITRSEPAG
-805 SSDATLSSLELT
+805 SSDASLSDLALKDGSNNVVPLFPTFEFDYT
-817 DSTFSPPST
+817 GST
-826 VALNPAFDSL
+826 NPYAAS
-836 VTEYTAKLTN
+836 V
-846 EQSNPNLLV
+846 
-855 TTTNNNA
+855 NNA
-862 TVEFLD
+862 VSRIKVEPTKRD
-868 ENDATI
+868 DNASI
-874 ATTDI
+874 R
-879 QTPNIHYLD
+879 YLD
-888 SNVDVGDTVIKIKVT
+888 SNDVALMDADTNTAVFDVDLAEGENILKLEVT
-903 AEDTTTTK
+903 AEDSTTMV
-911 TYQVTITRA
+911 TYTLRIRRA
-920 AAAPDAPASLTA
+920 AADELVSNLGQYGLGTEVIGVPFGTKDTKEIASQFTTGSNPGGYTISAVRLDIGVVDSAAPLVSIYSDSSGRPGTSLKVLTNPTGIPSISQTDLANRDIETAELNFDASNFTLEPSTPYWVVVELASGTTGILLSSTDQF
-932 SPGNAE
+932 GE
-938 ATLTWTEPASDGGA
+938 DQGA
-952 AITKYQYRVSAD
+952 APGWSIGDNSHRRQSTQ
-964 GGSTWS
+964 TWS
-970 PDWTDVP
+970 NA
-977 DSDSDSDQADE
+977 DSSM
-988 RTVTVTSLSNGTE
+988 
-1001 YTFQV
+1001 FPV
-1006 RAVNSEG
+1006 RMAVKG
-1013 GGSEAQDTATPAS
+1013 KATTLR
-1026 GPSAPDAPESL
+1026 APFAPETL
-1037 TATRGDTEVGLRWTP
+1037 TATRGDTEVDLRWTP

-1061 TKYQYRVSDDGGT
+1061 IKYQYRVSADGGT

-1264 ESLTTNVVFTFV
+1264 ESLTTNAVFTFV

-1581 DAVTVSYTAPSTNAI
+1581 DAVTLSYTAPSTNAI

-1648 SSPGYTYQWVRLDA
+1648 TSPGYTYQWVRLDA

-1687 RVKVTFTD
+1687 RVRVTFTD

-1734 EGRTLR
+1734 EGDTIQ

-1748 PEDERVIIPFTV
+1748 PEEDPVYIPFTV
-1760 TPANGASRSDFAAW
+1760 TPGNGASRSDFAAW

-1907 GDGHFTD
+1907 GDGHLSD
-1914 GRTYAS
+1914 NRTYAS
-1920 FPIEIWAIDDDE
+1920 FPIEIWAIDDD
-1932 DDDGEYMD
+1932 GGRRRGIHGPGLRR
-1940 LAFGDLPPFVSAGGT
+1940 LAAL
-1955 GKFSYRPTT
+1955 R
-1964 ARVWFND
+1964 
-1971 NEFTHVPVTDPP
+1971 E
-1983 NPLGFSKRMRVS
+1983 
-1995 FADAEL
+1995 
-2001 EAKEGQYS
+2001 
-2009 NGCVATVRV
+2009 
-2018 RLDRR
+2018 RR
-2023 RDMESTVIIPI
+2023 RDGEILVPAHHGAGLVQRQRVHPRPGDRSPQPPGFLQADAGQLCGPRTGGQERASTRTEAWPPCAS
-2034 VRNLHGGATDGVD
+2034 GWTAAATW
-2047 FAAVP
+2047 
-2052 DHLIFLPGQT
+2052 
-2062 EHSFPVRPINDDID
+2062 R
-2076 DDGEYVTF
+2076 
-2084 GFGTLPDDLVYVR
+2084 
-2097 GEETTRVNLVDDD
+2097 
-2110 DPPVDVFFEQANYE
+2110 
-2124 VTNVI
+2124 
-2129 RDGKAEYARLN
+2129 AR
-2140 VKVKLSAAPERFID
+2140 
-2154 VGIVAESIQGGGG
+2154 
-2167 IHFEYSAYIPRGPHD
+2167 
-2182 GAHFYADDTEFT
+2182 
-2194 LQIYIS
+2194 
-2200 VRGGFDPNQ
+2200 
-2209 TYRLSFK
+2209 
-2216 GMSYKMFVGSP
+2216 
-2227 ATATITI
+2227 
-2234 NADP
+2234 